1 MLFVFTSVSY
11 AHGTVSTDMCSLLYS
26 FLSFGLSIVSYVGV
40 NGMSVIVVVV
50 IGFIMVGTKQHE
62 NVTTIRRQAFVK
74 LKDCQFGCNSRA
86 TTKGHPR
93 MPSFFYFPFLCCSSE
108 NRLR

>member
-1 MLFVFTSVSY
+1 
-11 AHGTVSTDMCSLLYS
+11 
-26 FLSFGLSIVSYVGV
+26 
-40 NGMSVIVVVV
+40 MSVIVVVV

-86 TTKGHPR
+86 TTKGAVSQTRQPQN
-93 MPSFFYFPFLCCSSE
+93 SE
-108 NRLR
+108 KITAAGT